1 MNGPIRTL
9 LLTIVLMTTAAA
21 AQDLPSDRFGPP
33 LILRLKGVVE
43 PTPEAAR
50 HTDGF
55 AVVSLGFLGDGAPA
69 QRWLGVD
76 DARTLDGDGPLGKDV
91 LEVVEPFQPNLLV
104 AGPADLVAKLRDA
117 PPGTALDIEGL
128 VDGDSRI
135 YYLRR
140 VERGAVKPEPSP
152 HAATRR
158 SHSLA

>member
-9 LLTIVLMTTAAA
+9 LLTIALALMTTAAA

-43 PTPEAAR
+43 PTREAAR

-76 DARTLDGDGPLGKDV
+76 DARTLGDDGPLGKDV
-91 LEVVEPFQPNLLV
+91 LAVVEPFQPNLLV
-104 AGPADLVAKLRDA
+104 AGPADVVAELRDA
-117 PPGTALDIEGL
+117 PPGTVLDIEGL

-140 VERGAVKPEPSP
+140 VEREVAV
-152 HAATRR
+152 
-158 SHSLA
+158 

>member
-9 LLTIVLMTTAAA
+9 LLTIALALMTTAAA

-76 DARTLDGDGPLGKDV
+76 DARTLGDGPLGKDV

-104 AGPADLVAKLRDA
+104 AGPADIVAELRDA
-117 PPGTALDIEGL
+117 PPGTVLDIEGL
-128 VDGDSRI
+128 VDGDSRT

-140 VERGAVKPEPSP
+140 VEREVAV
-152 HAATRR
+152 
-158 SHSLA
+158 

>member
-9 LLTIVLMTTAAA
+9 LLTIALALMTTAAA

-55 AVVSLGFLGDGAPA
+55 AVVSLGFLRDGAPA

-76 DARTLDGDGPLGKDV
+76 DARTLGDGPLGKDV

-104 AGPADLVAKLRDA
+104 AGPADIVAELRDA
-117 PPGTALDIEGL
+117 PPGTVLDIEGL
-128 VDGDSRI
+128 VDGDSRT

-140 VERGAVKPEPSP
+140 VEREVAV
-152 HAATRR
+152 
-158 SHSLA
+158 

>member
-9 LLTIVLMTTAAA
+9 LLTIALALMTTAAA
-21 AQDLPSDRFGPP
+21 TQDLPSDRFGPP

-69 QRWLGVD
+69 RRWLGVD
-76 DARTLDGDGPLGKDV
+76 DARTLGDGPLGKDV

-104 AGPADLVAKLRDA
+104 AGPADVVAELRDA
-117 PPGTALDIEGL
+117 PPGTVLDIEGL

-140 VERGAVKPEPSP
+140 VEREVAV
-152 HAATRR
+152 
-158 SHSLA
+158 

>member
-9 LLTIVLMTTAAA
+9 LLTIALALMTTAAA

-43 PTPEAAR
+43 LTPEAAR

-76 DARTLDGDGPLGKDV
+76 DARTLGDGPLGKDV

-104 AGPADLVAKLRDA
+104 AGPADIVAELRDA
-117 PPGTALDIEGL
+117 PPGTVLDIEGL

-140 VERGAVKPEPSP
+140 VEREVAV
-152 HAATRR
+152 
-158 SHSLA
+158 

>member
-9 LLTIVLMTTAAA
+9 LLTIALALMTTAAA

-69 QRWLGVD
+69 ERWLGVD
-76 DARTLDGDGPLGKDV
+76 DARTLGDGPLGKDV
-91 LEVVEPFQPNLLV
+91 LAVVEPFQPNLLV
-104 AGPADLVAKLRDA
+104 AGPADVVAELRDA
-117 PPGTALDIEGL
+117 PPGTVLDIEGL

-140 VERGAVKPEPSP
+140 VEREVAV
-152 HAATRR
+152 
-158 SHSLA
+158 